1 MAVLIAV
8 ASGALLTGA
17 ASDRGDG
24 AKSEGERGRE
34 VDLSGLEPRNGSPP
48 SSSRLAQA
56 LDRGIDEAH
65 RLGGTAQAAV
75 WAEGWPEP
83 VERGDDLRRPMR
95 LWSLAKPVVAVATL
109 DAVRRSGAPSPSP
122 ELARAMTG
130 ALTRSENCRQRR
142 VLLGLQALSGGPL
155 GAREPI
161 RRVLASAGAREVVLP
176 QRPTPPEPTCRAY
189 LGHSGAGLADPYAP
203 TLPFG
208 TARWTARDAVAFG
221 HALGNGSYG
230 DAGGEVIDLMR
241 QAKGRSRELQSAGEY
256 TADVRWGAGR
266 SLARRRPAYKAGWG
280 GSLTGAFSASQLALI
295 DVRGRHVA
303 IFASFQPR
311 VQPPRDDPGATDA
324 PTAIEAIFG
333 HVGEELSSG

>member
-8 ASGALLTGA
+8 AAGALLAGA
-17 ASDRGDG
+17 ASDREDE
-24 AKSEGERGRE
+24 AKPEGESSRE
-34 VDLSGLEPRNGSPP
+34 VDLSNLEPRNGSPW

-56 LDRGIDEAH
+56 LERGIHEAH
-65 RLGGTAQAAV
+65 RLGATAQAAV
-75 WAEGWPEP
+75 WVEGWSQP

-109 DAVRRSGAPSPSP
+109 DAVRRSGAQPPPP
-122 ELARAMTG
+122 ELGSAMTA

-142 VLLGLQALSGGPL
+142 VVLGLQALSGGPL

-176 QRPTPPEPTCRAY
+176 QRPLPPEPSCRAY
-189 LGHSGAGLADPYAP
+189 LGRSGAGLADPYAP

-208 TARWTARDAVAFG
+208 TARWTARDAIAFG
-221 HALGNGSYG
+221 HALGNGRYG
-230 DAGGEVIDLMR
+230 DAGSEVIDLMR
-241 QAKGRSRELQSAGEY
+241 QPKDRSREMQSPGEY

-266 SLARRRPAYKAGWG
+266 SFTRWRPAYKAGWG
-280 GSLTGAFSASQLALI
+280 GSSTGTFSASQLALI
-295 DVRGRHVA
+295 DVRGRRVA